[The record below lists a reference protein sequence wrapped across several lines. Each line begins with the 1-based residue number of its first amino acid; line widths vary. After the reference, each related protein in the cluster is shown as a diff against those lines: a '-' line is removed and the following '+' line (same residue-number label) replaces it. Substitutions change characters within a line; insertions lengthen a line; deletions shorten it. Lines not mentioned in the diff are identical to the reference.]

1 MKTPR
6 SSLRN
11 KRVLLGIC
19 GSVAAY
25 KSIDLIRRLRDEEA
39 SVTAVMTD
47 ASLHFITRLSVE
59 LAAGTK
65 AYASLFDDPMAHIE
79 LPREAD
85 VMVVAPATANS
96 VGKFAA
102 GTADDLLGACY
113 LAYRGPLVLAPA
125 MNWKMYEHPAFQENL
140 RRLTSLGATEVPPER
155 GALACGEEGT
165 GRMAS
170 ATAVM
175 DSIRS
180 ALMGRDLEGMRITVT
195 AGPTREM
202 LDEVRFLSNRSSGK
216 MGYALARAA
225 RMRGAQV
232 TLISGPTH
240 LEPPQGVRLLT
251 VENAAQ
257 MRRAVLESLG
267 ETAVLIMAAA
277 VADFSPSGSSGGKI
291 EKAALSSLA
300 LEPTPDIL
308 AEVGAL
314 SERPLVIGFAAEA
327 GGGVARAERKLRDKG
342 VDLMVYNDVTEAGAG
357 FDVDTNRVVI
367 IGKAGNTEL
376 PLMSKDDVSHAIL
389 DRICEV
395 TS

>member
-1 MKTPR
+1 MKTLR
-6 SSLRN
+6 SSLRS

-47 ASLHFITRLSVE
+47 ASFNFIPRLSVE

-65 AYASLFDDPMAHIE
+65 AHQSLFGHPMAHIE

-96 VGKFAA
+96 IGKFAA
-102 GTADDLLGACY
+102 GMADDLLGACY

-125 MNWKMYEHPAFQENL
+125 MNWSMYEHPVFQENL

-170 ATAVM
+170 TAAVI
-175 DSIRS
+175 DAIRS
-180 ALMGRDLEGMRITVT
+180 VLMERDLEGMRITVT

-240 LEPPQGVRLLT
+240 LDPPQGVRFLA

-267 ETAVLIMAAA
+267 ETTVLIMAAA

-291 EKAALSSLA
+291 EKANLSSLA

-308 AEVGAL
+308 AEVGAMR
-314 SERPLVIGFAAEA
+314 ERPIVIGFAAEA
-327 GGGVARAERKLRDKG
+327 GGGVERAKRKLRDKG
-342 VDLMVYNDVTEAGAG
+342 ADLMIYNDVTEEGAG

-367 IGKAGNTEL
+367 FGKGGNTEL